1 MKTIGELLTR
11 DLSRKIEEIIQ
22 VDQADE
28 QSVHAEIT
36 EYIGTD
42 SIREQYHHLLKAI
55 AEAPAEPHESVGVW
69 VSGFFGSGKSSFA
82 KNLGYALQNRPVLG
96 SKFAD
101 LFKQQLEDERIS
113 DLLDLINAKTPTE
126 VILFEVAKEAD
137 TRKVT
142 QRIAELMYTVLLREL
157 GYAEDFDIA
166 ELEIELEAEGKLD
179 EFIATCKSELNKEWE
194 TVRAGAQKLSRASA
208 ILHKL
213 DPTTYPSADSWAHAQ
228 RNRDASISVSKVVER
243 TFELW
248 GRRRP
253 GKALVFIIDEVGQHV
268 ARSGDKIED
277 LRATIEQF
285 GKVGKN
291 LLKARKITAPCWI
304 VVTSQEK
311 LDEVVA
317 AIDSK
322 RVELAKL
329 QDRFRYRVDLAPSDI
344 REVATR
350 RVLAKTKEAEKP
362 LQKLFADN
370 QGQLNA
376 ALRLERTTRRTD
388 INENDFVHFYPYPPH
403 YIDLCIGIMSGIRLQ
418 PGAPR
423 HYGGSNRTIIKQAYE
438 MLVSDRT
445 AFAKKPIGALVT
457 LDKVFELV
465 EGNLSNEKRTDI
477 HQIAERFKDDPEDQG
492 WALRVAKAICLL
504 EFIRDLPRTEANLA
518 AVLVDEVGKATPLSE
533 VQAAVKRLD
542 AAKFIRNTEEGWK
555 LQTAQE
561 KNWTNERS
569 GHLDPKPRERNE
581 LTRTALQQIF
591 DEPEFKTFRY
601 QNRSFRIGISID
613 GTTIDDGELPLTL
626 CVSDDTDELTKR
638 IEEIRT
644 ESQQKSHENDLYWLF
659 CLTPEIDELVAQLHA
674 SRKMVDKYN
683 QLSAQQKISPD
694 EATCLQDEKNSKN
707 GYENRLRDKL
717 TEAMERGTGMFRGVQ
732 KDASALGKGLSEIL
746 KKLFGQVVPDL
757 YPKLEMGSRPLKG
770 DEAEQVLKAADLKAL
785 PKVFYEGDQG
795 LGMVVKDGSKLVI
808 NTKAEVVKEV
818 LDYLKSEHSYGNKD
832 SRMGKALEKRFGG
845 TPYGWERDMLRLI
858 LATLFRAGEIEV
870 THQGNRYHNYQDP
883 ASRTPLTNNP
893 AFRSSLFS
901 PRESVGLKTLTQAVQ
916 QLEDLIGEEV
926 DVEEGAIATAFK
938 KVAAEELENLYSLKA
953 TAEAHRLPILPMLT
967 EYQQTLAGIQSSA
980 SDDCVRILTENGE
993 DFGETRDKVRKLR
1006 ESLDKDAID
1015 VLRNARRAINEVWQ
1029 RLASH
1034 APTTEIETTV
1044 DELRTLLASEQMM
1057 ESWSEIK
1064 EKTSAITSAY
1074 KQVYLDL
1081 FDRRRTCYLD
1091 AIAEIKDR
1099 SEWTPL
1105 APLKPA
1111 ENESP
1116 DQATKRE
1123 QENVKKEV
1131 MANTMLA
1138 ALLARVGADE
1148 DREHVSEG
1156 KTLGKAS
1163 LAEMESDLVA
1173 ADGLKSSVLL
1183 KLQEMSLSV
1192 EPKPVKRLKLSQFF
1206 NKPIRSQDD
1215 LDATI
1220 EALRESLQKCIDEET
1235 VIILE

>member
-1 MKTIGELLTR
+1 MKTIGDLLTR

-28 QSVHAEIT
+28 QSVHDEIS
-36 EYIGTD
+36 EYVATD
-42 SIREQYHHLLKAI
+42 SIREQYHHLLKAV
-55 AEAPAEPHESVGVW
+55 ADAPGDPHESIGVW

-82 KNLGYALQNRPVLG
+82 KNLGYALQNHTVLG
-96 SKFAD
+96 KKFAD
-101 LFKQQLEDERIS
+101 LFKKQIGDNRIS
-113 DLLDLINAKTPTE
+113 DLLDLINAKTPTD

-157 GYAEDFDIA
+157 GYAEDFDVA
-166 ELEIELEAEGKLD
+166 ELEIELEAEGKLP
-179 EFIATCKSELNKEWE
+179 EFIAVCNSELQKDWE
-194 TVRAGAQKLSRASA
+194 KVRAGAQKLSRASL

-213 DPTTYPSADSWAHAQ
+213 NPKDNPTPEFWAQ
-228 RNRDASISVSKVVER
+228 SLRDKVASISVKKVVER

-248 GRRRP
+248 GRRRK

-277 LRATIEQF
+277 LRATIEAF
-285 GKVGKN
+285 GQVGKN
-291 LLKARKITAPCWI
+291 LLKARKIVAPCWI

-344 REVATR
+344 REVATK
-350 RVLAKTKEAEKP
+350 RVLAKKAEAQEP
-362 LQKLFADN
+362 LKDLFKKN
-370 QGQLNA
+370 EGQLNA

-388 INENDFVHFYPYPPH
+388 INEGDFVHFYPYPPH

-445 AFAKKPIGALVT
+445 AFAKKPVGALVT
-457 LDKVFELV
+457 LEEVFELV

-477 HQIAERFKDDPEDQG
+477 HQIAERFKTDPEDHG

-518 AVLVDEVGKATPLSE
+518 AVLVDEVGKSTPLSE

-542 AAKFIRNTEEGWK
+542 TAKFIRNTEEGWK

-581 LTRTALQQIF
+581 LTRTAVQEIF
-591 DEPEFKTFRY
+591 DEPEFKTYRY

-613 GTTIDDGELPLTL
+613 GSSIGDEGELPLAL
-626 CVSDDTDELTKR
+626 CVSDDAEELAKR

-644 ESQQKSHENDLYWLF
+644 ESQQKSHQNDLYWLF
-659 CLTPEIDELVAQLHA
+659 CLTPEIDELVGQLHA
-674 SRKMVDKYN
+674 SRRMVDKYN

-707 GYENRLRDKL
+707 GYETRLRDKL

-746 KKLFGQVVPDL
+746 KKLFSQVVPDL
-757 YPKLEMGSRPLKG
+757 YPKLQMGSRPLKG
-770 DEAEQVLKAADLKAL
+770 DEAEHILKAADLKAL
-785 PKVFYEGDQG
+785 PNVFYVGDHG
-795 LGMVVKDGSKLVI
+795 LGLVVKDGPKNII
-808 NTKAEVVKEV
+808 NVNADVAKEV
-818 LDYLKSEHSYGNKD
+818 LDYLKSEHSYGNKET
-832 SRMGKALEKRFGG
+832 RMGKTLEKRFGG
-845 TPYGWERDMLRLI
+845 TPYGWERDVLRLI

-870 THQGNRYHNYQDP
+870 TYQGNRYHNHQDP
-883 ASRTPLTNNP
+883 ASRTPFINNL
-893 AFRSSLFS
+893 AFRSSMFS
-901 PRESVGLKTLTQAVQ
+901 PRQSVGLKTLTQAVQ

-938 KVAAEELENLYSLKA
+938 KVAAEELEKLYALKA
-953 TAEAHRLPILPMLT
+953 TVEAHRLPVLTMLSD
-967 EYQQTLAGIQSSA
+967 YQQTLAGIQSSA
-980 SDDCVRILTENGE
+980 SDDCVRILTENGK

-1006 ESLDKDAID
+1006 ESLDAKAIG
-1015 VLRNARRAINEVWQ
+1015 VLREARQATDQVWQ
-1029 RLASH
+1029 RLSAH
-1034 APTTEIETTV
+1034 APSPELESTV
-1044 DELRTLLASEQMM
+1044 GQLKTLLASEQFID
-1057 ESWSEIK
+1057 SWDDIAAHTK
-1064 EKTSAITSAY
+1064 IVLGAY
-1074 KQVYLDL
+1074 KTAYCDL
-1081 FDRRRTCYLD
+1081 FDRRKKSYES
-1091 AIAEIKDR
+1091 AIGEIKNR
-1099 SEWTPL
+1099 TEWPPL
-1105 APLKPA
+1105 EANNPSIAATLLSPL
-1111 ENESP
+1111 
-1116 DQATKRE
+1116 
-1123 QENVKKEV
+1123 
-1131 MANTMLA
+1131 LG
-1138 ALLARVGADE
+1138 RVGMDE
-1148 DREHVSEG
+1148 DKTAVAEG
-1156 KTLGKAS
+1156 KSLGKSS
-1163 LAEMESDLVA
+1163 LTEMESDLA
-1173 ADGLKSSVLL
+1173 AVDGLKSSALV
-1183 KLQEMSLSV
+1183 KLQELSIGGEKKAPLRKV
-1192 EPKPVKRLKLSQFF
+1192 RVSEFF
-1206 NKPIRSQDD
+1206 NRPIQTQAE
-1215 LDATI
+1215 L
-1220 EALRESLQKCIDEET
+1220 EKALELIRDSLQKCIDEGAI
-1235 VIILE
+1235 IILE